1 MTAQP
6 APASFSGSDELTG
19 FVTMV
24 DGETAHIDLAVEGLR
39 CAGCMAKLERGISS
53 LDGVSKARVNLTSK
67 RMAVEWTGPSQT
79 PSSII
84 NAVSGLGFKA
94 YPFDPDRLEAAADAE
109 GRGLLRALAVAG
121 FAAANIMLLSVSVW
135 SGNVTDITPETRDLF
150 HMLSA
155 VIALPAV
162 AYSGQTFFRSALAA
176 LRAKSL
182 NMDVPISLG
191 VLLAVGM
198 SLFQTFSHAHHAYF
212 DSAVMLLFFLLIGRY
227 LDHTMRRRTRDFAAN
242 LAALRAETATKL
254 LADGEAKTLPV
265 SAIETGDL
273 VLVKPGERLA
283 VDGIVE
289 SGTSEVDQS
298 LVTGETV
305 FARAEPGT
313 VVYAGTLNQ
322 GGVLQVR
329 VTAAGQ
335 GTLLDDV
342 NRLIEKAFAVKN
354 RYVALAD
361 RAARVYAP
369 VVHTLSALTF
379 LGWLAFDAGWEKSL
393 VTAIAVL
400 IITCPCALGLA
411 VPAVQVVATGRLFK
425 AGILLNGGDALERL
439 ARVDTIVFDKTGT
452 LTMPDAVIAGDQVVD
467 EATLKL
473 AARLAV
479 SSSHPLAKALASAYP
494 ESSPVDG
501 AHEEAGKGVV
511 ATLDGAEL
519 KLGSAALCGVS
530 DSQRDAA
537 QKAAGFASLI
547 WLARENGEVLP
558 IRIGQA
564 LRPDAGETVHA
575 LQAKGYRVEIL
586 SGDRQDIV
594 DGVAADLGIASGQ
607 GGLAPADKIARIE
620 ALKADGHSVLMVGDG
635 LNDAPALAAADVS
648 ISPVTAVHLSQ
659 AAADA
664 VFLGDR
670 LAPVITALAVSR
682 RARAIMG
689 QNLWLAVIYNMV
701 AVPIAIAGFVTP
713 LIAALAMSGSSILVT
728 TNALRAR
735 FAGGKA

>member
-1 MTAQP
+1 
-6 APASFSGSDELTG
+6 
-19 FVTMV
+19 MV
-24 DGETAHIDLAVEGLR
+24 DGNTAHIDLAVEGLR
-39 CAGCMAKLERGISS
+39 CAGCMAKLERGINA

-67 RMAVEWTGPSQT
+67 RMAVEWSGNNQT
-79 PSSII
+79 PASII
-84 NAVSGLGFKA
+84 NAVTGLGFKA
-94 YPFDPDRLEAAADAE
+94 YPFDPGRLEAAADAE
-109 GRGLLRALAVAG
+109 GRSLLRALAVAG

-150 HMLSA
+150 HMISA
-155 VIALPAV
+155 LIALPAV
-162 AYSGQTFFRSALAA
+162 AYSGQTFFGSALAA

-198 SLFQTFSHAHHAYF
+198 SLFQTFNHAHHAYF

-242 LAALRAETATKL
+242 LSALRAETATKL
-254 LADGEAKTLPV
+254 LANGEAKALPV
-265 SAIETGDL
+265 SAIDPGDL

-289 SGTSEVDQS
+289 TGVSEIDQS

-313 VVYAGTLNQ
+313 AVYAGTLNQ
-322 GGVLQVR
+322 GGVLHVR
-329 VTAAGQ
+329 VTAAGG

-342 NRLIEKAFAVKN
+342 NRLLEKAFAVKN

-379 LGWLAFDAGWEKSL
+379 IGWLALGAGWETSL
-393 VTAIAVL
+393 ITAIAVL

-439 ARVDTIVFDKTGT
+439 AGVDTIIFDKTGT
-452 LTMPDAVIAGDQVVD
+452 LTLPDAVIADEQVVD
-467 EATLKL
+467 SATLAL

-479 SSSHPLAKALASAYP
+479 SSSHPLANALAAAYP
-494 ESSPVDG
+494 DARPVEG
-501 AHEEAGKGVV
+501 AREEAGKGVA

-519 KLGSAALCGVS
+519 KLGSAALCGVG
-530 DSQRDAA
+530 DKQRDAA

-547 WLARENGEVLP
+547 WFAREGADAVP

-564 LRPDAGETVHA
+564 LRHDAAETVHA
-575 LQAKGYRVEIL
+575 LQAKGYAIEIL

-594 DGVAADLGIASGQ
+594 DGVAADLGIASAR
-607 GGLAPADKIARIE
+607 GGLSPADKIARIE
-620 ALKADGHSVLMVGDG
+620 ALKEEGHRVLMLGDG

-648 ISPVTAVHLSQ
+648 MSPVTAVHLSQ

-664 VFLGDR
+664 VFLGER
-670 LAPVITALAVSR
+670 LAPVVTALTVSK

-701 AVPIAIAGFVTP
+701 AVPVAIAGLVTP